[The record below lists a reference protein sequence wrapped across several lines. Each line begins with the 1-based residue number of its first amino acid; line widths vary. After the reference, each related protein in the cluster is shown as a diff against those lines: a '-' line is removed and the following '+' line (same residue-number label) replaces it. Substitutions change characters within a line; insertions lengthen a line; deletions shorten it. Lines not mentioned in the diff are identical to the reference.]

1 MTLPTTTSLAAPTM
15 VTEQAE
21 HSSTPRTIICLP
33 ALIMWEVTT
42 WWEQQEV
49 LIMQQATTLLVQV
62 RIRSESYLPPTHPD
76 DTSDPL

>member
-1 MTLPTTTSLAAPTM
+1 MM
-15 VTEQAE
+15 GTEQAE
-21 HSSTPRTIICLP
+21 RSSTPRTIICLP
-33 ALIMWEVTT
+33 ALAMWEVTT

-62 RIRSESYLPPTHPD
+62 RIRSESYLLPTHPD

>member
-1 MTLPTTTSLAAPTM
+1 MM

-21 HSSTPRTIICLP
+21 RSSTPHIIICLL

-49 LIMQQATTLLVQV
+49 LIMQQAITLLVQV
-62 RIRSESYLPPTHPD
+62 RIRSESCLPPTHLD
-76 DTSDPL
+76 DTSDPQ

>member
-1 MTLPTTTSLAAPTM
+1 MM
-15 VTEQAE
+15 VAE

-33 ALIMWEVTT
+33 ALTMWEVTT

-62 RIRSESYLPPTHPD
+62 HIRIESRLPPTHPD
-76 DTSDPL
+76 DTQDPL

>member
-1 MTLPTTTSLAAPTM
+1 MM

-21 HSSTPRTIICLP
+21 RSSTPRTIICLL

-62 RIRSESYLPPTHPD
+62 HIRSESCLLPTHPD
-76 DTSDPL
+76 DTQDPQ